1 MTEAWCGHPCS
12 ASTISRLNA
21 SLAGVRRRVAARRL
35 DEAAP
40 SRGWDARDAKGRRDG
55 VIQTQAGVGAIGI
68 TKDGRRCG
76 RGVALSH
83 RASRA
88 SETSVLTGRTVAR
101 ARVAARR
108 RAGAPDGARRPRVVR
123 LVPHPAR
130 CRRRVRARC
139 ADTHAGWLDDH
150 RSRNRDCLT
159 APQQHLR
166 QTAASTTAA
175 SALPRPVHHVTSTT
189 FLGSCSGRSRGG
201 RGAVPGRRAPRAREG
216 GGLRRRCRPP
226 APPVA
231 LCVAGGDGVAGAAA
245 APGSRAVGRRW
256 AWRRAGR
263 APGDRRLIT
272 G

>member
-1 MTEAWCGHPCS
+1 MRATRRGGATASSRPRRAW
-12 ASTISRLNA
+12 
-21 SLAGVRRRVAARRL
+21 
-35 DEAAP
+35 
-40 SRGWDARDAKGRRDG
+40 GRS
-55 VIQTQAGVGAIGI
+55 GI

-166 QTAASTTAA
+166 QTAALHHGSLSPAQA
-175 SALPRPVHHVTSTT
+175 CAPRDVHNLFGVVFRSIP
-189 FLGSCSGRSRGG
+189 GRARGRPGPPRSPRARGG
-201 RGAVPGRRAPRAREG
+201 AGHGTGVRFPVPGAPRAREG
-216 GGLRRRCRPP
+216 GRFYCRTCVNKFDALPARARGADSGADAGHRRHPWPCAWR
-226 APPVA
+226 V
-231 LCVAGGDGVAGAAA
+231 GTGVAGAAA